1 MNNILYLV
9 LYNKE
14 KRYTYTK
21 YFDTEYQMDK
31 FIRRMYYFK
40 NLILIEDSR
49 DIYFFGR
56 D

>member
-1 MNNILYLV
+1 MNTLYLRV
-9 LYNKE
+9 YNKE
-14 KRYTYTK
+14 KKFEYTK

-31 FIRRMYYFK
+31 YLRRLKYIKY
-40 NLILIEDSR
+40 LLLIEDSR